1 MAQLATSTTIADAV
15 QDYLTQVELTRSR
28 RTFRTYQTGMNQL
41 RSFLQLAGFDI
52 DKVMWNFI

>member
-1 MAQLATSTTIADAV
+1 MAQLAPITTIADAV

-41 RSFLQLAGFDI
+41 QETAQLVHASLVCAKGAA
-52 DKVMWNFI
+52 